1 VSDDKLGVG
10 ITAAVVTL
18 VAGIGAA
25 YVGGRFA
32 DAAARRAADVQLI
45 SLAINILE
53 QPPPHPSRELRTWAV
68 GVLEKHGDITLPER
82 AKLALA
88 DSVALPASPRYA
100 VWSTADRGLY
110 ALPPW
115 TERLPAESAWIRLLD
130 SAAQRRIDSARKAK
144 PRP

>member
-1 VSDDKLGVG
+1 M
-10 ITAAVVTL
+10 

-32 DAAARRAADVQLI
+32 DASARRAADVQLI
-45 SLAINILE
+45 GLAINILE

-68 GVLEKHGDITLPER
+68 GVLEKHGDINLPER

-88 DSVALPASPRYA
+88 DSVALPIP
-100 VWSTADRGLY
+100 LY
-110 ALPPW
+110 ATWTTAERGIYAQPPW
-115 TERLPAESAWIRLLD
+115 TERLPPESAWIRLLD
-130 SAAQRRIDSARKAK
+130 SAAQRRIDSARKAR